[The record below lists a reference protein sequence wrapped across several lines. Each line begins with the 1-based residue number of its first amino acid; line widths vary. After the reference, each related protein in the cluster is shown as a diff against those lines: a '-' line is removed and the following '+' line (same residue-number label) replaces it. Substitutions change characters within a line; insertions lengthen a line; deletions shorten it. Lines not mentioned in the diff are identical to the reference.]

1 MKLSIIIP
9 VYNVEKYVE
18 RCILSCINQNIT
30 NLNDIEL
37 IIIND
42 GSTDGSLEIIER
54 IMVDYPNYP
63 ITLLSQC
70 NSGLSVAR
78 NTGVYNAKGDYL
90 WFVDSD
96 DWITDGAIKNILLEL
111 LDEPDL
117 LQIQYRYTYDD
128 TSLNH
133 DAQQYVF
140 YGVAKGKDLL
150 LKKIPP
156 SPAQFTLYRR
166 EFFINNNL
174 FFYPNIY
181 HEDAEQKPR
190 AYYLADKV
198 KSCDIVCYNYYQRSS
213 GISKMFKLKNAVDM
227 ITVATRLKDFTENVE
242 KKYKIPFYIS
252 ITRALNAILLRAKY
266 LDIDEREIF
275 NDKLY
280 FNRELFNNYFKT
292 YKLKYIFEGLAL
304 KISLKMSLHLYS
316 LVLR

>member
-242 KKYKIPFYIS
+242 KKY
-252 ITRALNAILLRAKY
+252 
-266 LDIDEREIF
+266 
-275 NDKLY
+275 
-280 FNRELFNNYFKT
+280 
-292 YKLKYIFEGLAL
+292 
-304 KISLKMSLHLYS
+304 
-316 LVLR
+316 